1 MILNFKTGKLP
12 PNFYY
17 LGFMLLAIGVWRV
30 IVQDWL
36 GILFF
41 VISLILLFS
50 KTGLLIDTKNIRLKK
65 YAGIFMLKTGDWEDI
80 SSLVNLQIISTQE
93 TQSMHVVSISRSQ
106 TNEVYK
112 LKMVLPN
119 HDIELLSGG
128 KDFVHN
134 TANEISNALET
145 TVVNRTRSA

>member
-36 GILFF
+36 GILFL
-41 VISLILLFS
+41 VISLILFFS
-50 KTGLLIDTKNIRLKK
+50 RTGLLIDTKNIRLKK

-112 LKMVLPN
+112 LKMILPN
-119 HDIELLSGG
+119 HNIELLSGG
-128 KDFVHN
+128 KDYVLKI
-134 TANEISNALET
+134 ANEISSAIKT
-145 TVVNRTRSA
+145 TFIDNTI

>member
-1 MILNFKTGKLP
+1 MILNLETGKLP

-17 LGFMLLAIGVWRV
+17 LGFMLLAVGVWRV

-36 GILFF
+36 GILFL

-50 KTGLLIDTKNIRLKK
+50 KTGLLIDAKNSRLKK
-65 YAGIFMLKTGDWEDI
+65 YAGIFMFKAGDWEDI
-80 SSLVNLQIISTQE
+80 SSLVNLKIINVQE
-93 TQSMHVVSISRSQ
+93 TQSMHIVSISRSQ

-112 LKMVLPN
+112 LKMILPN

-128 KDFVHN
+128 KDYVLKI
-134 TANEISNALET
+134 ANEISSAIKT
-145 TVVNRTRSA
+145 TVVDNTI